1 MIEKRLVQ
9 WYAADAGVDLDVAE
23 REIALTYV
31 LRILTDKGLLA
42 LLAFKGGTAIRKI
55 YSTGQG
61 RFSLDLDFTAMPG
74 PSGVVEVDPEAFI
87 LDVVGSL
94 HEQTYYGLTFT
105 IPAADYY
112 ATPDSCGAEVTYRHE
127 WLVTGRF
134 GLQIS
139 FRAAPLLPVK
149 PMPLRR
155 ERYFEWLG
163 IEPPEVPALDLHEV
177 IGEKIRAAAQR
188 SRVRDLYDLYQLASQ
203 RFNRD
208 LVRRIAVVKCW
219 ETRYAFDPT
228 AFLAGLPDAKYD
240 WSDLQRLVRRSWSVA
255 PDEIVRGVQQSYDF
269 LSRLTPDEASIA
281 ADPYGRE
288 RQAYQRLT
296 SSLSAD

>member
-23 REIALTYV
+23 REIVLTYV
-31 LRILTDKGLLA
+31 LRILTEKGLLA
-42 LLAFKGGTAIRKI
+42 SLAFKGGTAIRKI
-55 YSTGQG
+55 YSTGPG
-61 RFSLDLDFTAMPG
+61 RFSLDLDFTAMPSVG
-74 PSGVVEVDPEAFI
+74 NVDPETFI
-87 LDVVGSL
+87 LDVVSSL
-94 HEQTYYGLTFT
+94 HDQTHHGLTFT

-127 WLVTGRF
+127 WLAAGRF

-149 PMPLRR
+149 LMPLRH

-163 IEPPEVPALDLHEV
+163 IEPPEVLALDLHEIV
-177 IGEKIRAAAQR
+177 GEKIRAAAQR

-219 ETRYAFDPT
+219 ETRYAFEP
-228 AFLAGLPDAKYD
+228 ASFLAGLLDAKYE

-255 PDEIVRGVQQSYDF
+255 PDEIVRGVQQGYDF
-269 LSRLTPDEASIA
+269 LSKLTPDEAIVA

-288 RQAYQRLT
+288 RQACQHLIV
-296 SSLSAD
+296 SLQGG